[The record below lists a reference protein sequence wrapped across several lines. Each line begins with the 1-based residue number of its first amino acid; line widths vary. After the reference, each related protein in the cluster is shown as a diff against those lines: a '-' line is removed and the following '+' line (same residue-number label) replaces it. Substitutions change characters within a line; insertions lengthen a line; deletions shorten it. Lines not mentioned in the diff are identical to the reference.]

1 MPCPRSEFLLLE
13 VPLVKLV
20 EDAES
25 QEYLDA
31 VKQAEPEVDELAEKI
46 AKKLNINIPSPDD
59 SV

>member
-1 MPCPRSEFLLLE
+1 
-13 VPLVKLV
+13 LVKLV

-46 AKKLNINIPSPDD
+46 AKKTKHQCSF
-59 SV
+59 S